1 MACTLCPGRT
11 ETARAPGLIV
21 DRLPHVQGQTKSR
34 LCTYATV
41 YRAVAYATQHF
52 HPRPHLGSMAESCT
66 DVRRAGVMMGI
77 LGQTCMNEP
86 FVFVARGSSAKQS
99 TGRRFFWY
107 SIQCGVCMSSR
118 PYTCVGVY
126 MSSVPN
132 TCVSVCMSSVPNTC
146 VSVYISSVP
155 KSPVSVI
162 PGHVHCLCSHKSSS
176 ETIQCC
182 CLICIHHHKV
192 CL

>member
-11 ETARAPGLIV
+11 EPARAPGLIV

-52 HPRPHLGSMAESCT
+52 HPQPHLGSMAESCT

-107 SIQCGVCMSSR
+107 SMQCGVCMSSR
-118 PYTCVGVY
+118 PYMCVDVD
-126 MSSVPN
+126 MSSVPKHMCK
-132 TCVSVCMSSVPNTC
+132 CVYVISAKHMCKC
-146 VSVYISSVP
+146 VHVISAKHMCKCVYLISAEIACECDTWS
-155 KSPVSVI
+155 
-162 PGHVHCLCSHKSSS
+162 CTL
-176 ETIQCC
+176 
-182 CLICIHHHKV
+182 L
-192 CL
+192 L